1 MPDCSVKMGCD
12 YCDIVDRN
20 SRAQILYEDDTAL
33 VVVKDLVL
41 IPGQITILPRQ
52 HFTILELVPDE
63 IVQKCSVLASKV
75 SQAVFDSLEPQGTN
89 ILVQNGLGGG
99 QKVPHFAIEIIP
111 RREGDGLNLQ
121 WPPKEVP
128 EEELEIVAQQLE
140 PEAKKLGDLTVEPKK
155 EEPQQKKKEEPKSEV
170 KEQKENYLTKSLR
183 RIP

>member
-1 MPDCSVKMGCD
+1 MGCD

-20 SRAQILYEDDTAL
+20 SRAQILYEDDTTL

-63 IVQKCSVLASKV
+63 IVRKCSVLASKV

-89 ILVQNGLGGG
+89 ILVHNGLGGG

-121 WPPKEVP
+121 WPPKEVT
-128 EEELEIVAQQLE
+128 EEELEMVVQQLE
-140 PEAKKLGDLTVEPKK
+140 PEVKKLGDLTQIKP
-155 EEPQQKKKEEPKSEV
+155 EEPQQKKKEETKSEV

>member
-1 MPDCSVKMGCD
+1 MGCD

-63 IVQKCSVLASKV
+63 IVRKCSVLASKV

-89 ILVQNGLGGG
+89 ILVHNGLGGG

-121 WPPKEVP
+121 WPPKEVT
-128 EEELEIVAQQLE
+128 EEELEMVVQQLE
-140 PEAKKLGDLTVEPKK
+140 PEVKKLGDLTQIKP
-155 EEPQQKKKEEPKSEV
+155 EEPQQKKKEETKSEV

>member
-1 MPDCSVKMGCD
+1 MGCD

-89 ILVQNGLGGG
+89 ILKKKGGG
-99 QKVPHFAIEIIP
+99 GGKKIP
-111 RREGDGLNLQ
+111 FFFNKKPPPGGGGGVFFEKKKGALFCP
-121 WPPKEVP
+121 PPKP
-128 EEELEIVAQQLE
+128 F
-140 PEAKKLGDLTVEPKK
+140 
-155 EEPQQKKKEEPKSEV
+155 
-170 KEQKENYLTKSLR
+170 
-183 RIP
+183 